1 MIKKKKVERKD
12 TSQDKQTKFITETEL
27 NEEKQRNAARF
38 NEINSQLVDAQKKID
53 NSTRDIDKLVYA
65 FTNINKALDD
75 IEEKARE
82 SEQQV
87 QSSSYKNHLGQFLT
101 LSLAVN
107 GIGIIIIT
115 ILLTIIFT

>member
-27 NEEKQRNAARF
+27 NEEKQRNTARF

-107 GIGIIIIT
+107 GIGIIIIA
-115 ILLTIIFT
+115 ILLTIIFI